1 MRLTKDAA
9 QFLIFMAMLFGSAFV
24 GGILIDQRWARGFEM
39 PVGFGWIFL
48 VIVSTGFII
57 SGKEGAKALLSMT
70 VLMWSLAVI
79 GALLIAWLAIAGAGH
94 SL

>member
-1 MRLTKDAA
+1 MTRGTT
-9 QFLIFMAMLFGSAFV
+9 QFLLFMSMIFGSALI
-24 GGILIDQRWARGFEM
+24 GGIAIDQRWARGLEL
-39 PVGFGWIFL
+39 PLGLGWILL

-57 SGKEGAKALLSMT
+57 DGKEGAKALLSRT
-70 VLMWSLAVI
+70 ALMWALAVI

>member
-9 QFLIFMAMLFGSAFV
+9 KFMLFMSMIFGSALI
-24 GGILIDQRWARGFEM
+24 GGLAIDQRWARGLEL
-39 PVGFGWIFL
+39 PLGLGWIFL

-57 SGKEGAKALLSMT
+57 DGKEGAKALLSRT
-70 VLMWSLAVI
+70 LLMWSLAVI

>member
-9 QFLIFMAMLFGSAFV
+9 QFLKFMALLLGSAFI
-24 GGILIDQRWARGFEM
+24 GGIAIDQRWARGLEL
-39 PVGFGWIFL
+39 PLGFGWIFL
-48 VIVSTGFII
+48 VVVSTGFII
-57 SGKEGAKALLSMT
+57 DGKEGAKALLSRTM
-70 VLMWSLAVI
+70 LMWALAII